1 MLFLRTVFALTVL
14 AKKQNSNRLFS
25 LKTYFAKTTFLSKVK
40 MKSQQYADALKA
52 LKNHNCI
59 LNNPISIK
67 TYKVSDFYLKNINEK
82 RTKKMFFNNISC
94 NLKRA
99 SKLRE

>member
-1 MLFLRTVFALTVL
+1 
-14 AKKQNSNRLFS
+14 
-25 LKTYFAKTTFLSKVK
+25 
-40 MKSQQYADALKA
+40 MKSQQYADTLKA

-82 RTKKMFFNNISC
+82 RTKKKRLFNNISC